1 MPDNEFLYPML
12 EAVISVIDEGVIISD
27 KQGVI
32 YYSNPSARKLLNLK
46 PSDKLNHIREI
57 GKFSIKHRSLRA
69 AIDSGEIDAASMP
82 TGKFVTFEEKIPHQ
96 QGERYIELHTG
107 IVQCQSQN
115 KDVRLILIRD
125 RTEQRILEATY
136 KTKHTDFKSNDPR
149 MLEIMERVHTI
160 APSIASVLVQ
170 GESGTGKTLIA
181 RMVHQLSDRTAQ
193 PFVEINCAAIPDTLI
208 ESELFGHVKGAFTD
222 ASSDRLGRFQAA
234 NHGTLFLDEVSEIP
248 LHLQA
253 KLLRVIQD
261 QELEMVGSDKTI
273 KINVRIIAASNQKL
287 RELVD
292 DGKFRADLFYRLAV
306 IPLTIPTLRD
316 RPGDIPILAHYFC
329 NRLAARGYA
338 ADVEIDPEALKM
350 MMDYPWPGNVRELEN
365 AVEHGIICAVEKK
378 LVAASLPQDIV
389 QYFGHEDGEDAHE
402 SKRLLQSYEINEAMS
417 QANGSKTEAARI
429 MGIDRTTLWR
439 RMQRLGIQ

>member
-46 PSDKLNHIREI
+46 PSDKLNHIRDI

-306 IPLTIPTLRD
+306 IPLTIPALRD

-329 NRLAARGYA
+329 NRLAARGYP

-378 LVAASLPQDIV
+378 LVTASLPQDIV
-389 QYFGHEDGEDAHE
+389 QYFEHEDGEDANE

-417 QANGSKTEAARI
+417 QANGSKTGAARI